1 MTEMTLSPAEKV
13 ILFGLVCYR
22 DTGSVKSFLEHLRSI
37 EVPEGWRIEIAIAD
51 NSGSLGASSAI
62 SRDIYLCEP
71 GENLG
76 YLGGC
81 AYAIRKWRCTHNIIP
96 EWTGIANTDIE
107 FEMDFFTRLIR
118 LQFPE
123 NVAVLAPDIT
133 LKNGTRQNPY
143 KKKRPGRLEMFLYT
157 LIYRSSIMTRSLDRL
172 KYFLCYLRE
181 KVPNGLAPKGSLP
194 MDKNHY
200 YRIIYAPH
208 GSLMFL
214 HKTFFEQG
222 GSLNFDGFMYGEEIY
237 IAEEA
242 RALNLRIAW
251 IPDLRVVH
259 FHRAATGMVSHAQ
272 KRLWRLDSANILW
285 RRYFSGQ

>member
-1 MTEMTLSPAEKV
+1 MTVSPTEKV

-22 DTGSVKSFLEHLRSI
+22 DTVNVEAFLEHIRGI
-37 EVPEGWRIEIAIAD
+37 KVPEGWRVEIAIAD
-51 NSGSLGASSAI
+51 NSGSFGASSGI
-62 SRDIYLCEP
+62 FRDICLCEP

-76 YLGGC
+76 YLGGS
-81 AYAIRKWRCTHNIIP
+81 AYAIRNWMSMHNMIP
-96 EWTGIANTDIE
+96 EWTGIANTDIA
-107 FEMDFFTRLIR
+107 FDRDFFTRLIR
-118 LQFPE
+118 LQCPE

-133 LKNGTRQNPY
+133 LKNGRRQNPY
-143 KKKRPGRLEMFLYT
+143 RKKRPSSLEMYLYT
-157 LIYRSSIMTRSLDRL
+157 LIYRSSILTRSLDRL
-172 KYFLCYLRE
+172 KYFLCYMRD

-194 MDKNHY
+194 MDKNLD

-259 FHRAATGMVSHAQ
+259 FDKAATGKVSHAQ